1 MKPRAPLVLLALA
14 FAAAC
19 GGDGGDQPKDAGI
32 DATGTPDASCFEN
45 PTTHVEI
52 VNACTTAQS
61 VIKKPT
67 LPLLNQDGSL
77 PSLPP

>member
-1 MKPRAPLVLLALA
+1 MWTRALLVILGLA

-45 PTTHVEI
+45 PTTHAEI
-52 VNACTTAQS
+52 INACTTAQS
-61 VIKKPT
+61 VIKKPN

-77 PSLPP
+77 PLLPP